1 MGQLAAGVLEKRIDD
16 LELTAPEVVTV
27 SAEVGEQRISLL
39 GEGRENSLL
48 DLGVLGSVDNAV
60 THVDQELEV
69 VLRCRRGSVLAYV
82 LIGNGHRRP
91 GPCRPCWRHIRDL
104 GGRGGDVHPA
114 GRAPPDRPPDRQR
127 ASS

>member
-1 MGQLAAGVLEKRIDD
+1 MGQLAAGVIEERIDD

-69 VLRCRRGSVLAYV
+69 VLGCL
-82 LIGNGHRRP
+82 
-91 GPCRPCWRHIRDL
+91 
-104 GGRGGDVHPA
+104 
-114 GRAPPDRPPDRQR
+114 
-127 ASS
+127 